1 MFNMRLCVEKPAK
14 KTLKTYNIGKFLRPL
29 NLMSFA
35 KLLNQFIQTQDRLQ
49 IKLGHIVA
57 WGSLSL
63 VLLTALIVILRYGF
77 NTGSI
82 AMQEAVMYNHAIL
95 FMLGIAYTYQQN
107 QHVRVDVFYSQASP
121 KRKAWINLIG
131 VLVLAIPSMLY
142 LLWSGWDYVSA
153 SWAVQETSA
162 EGGGLGYLYLLK
174 TLILI
179 MAGLVIL
186 QSLSEAAKSWL
197 TIRYPNARPS
207 DDLNETEVKL

>member
-1 MFNMRLCVEKPAK
+1 MP
-14 KTLKTYNIGKFLRPL
+14 
-29 NLMSFA
+29 FA
-35 KLLNQFIQTQDRLQ
+35 KFLNQFIQIQDRFQ

-131 VLVLAIPSMLY
+131 VLVLAIPSMFY
-142 LLWSGWDYVSA
+142 LFWSGWDYVSA

-162 EGGGLGYLYLLK
+162 EGGGLGYLYLIK

-186 QSLSEAAKSWL
+186 QSLAVAAKSWL
-197 TIRYPNARPS
+197 EIRYPEWLAN
-207 DDLNETEVKL
+207 DNLNETEGKF

>member
-1 MFNMRLCVEKPAK
+1 MP
-14 KTLKTYNIGKFLRPL
+14 
-29 NLMSFA
+29 FA
-35 KLLNQFIQTQDRLQ
+35 KTLNQFVQTQDRFQ
-49 IKLGHIVA
+49 IKLGHLVA
-57 WGSLSL
+57 WGSLTL

-121 KRKAWINLIG
+121 TRKAWINLLG
-131 VLVLAIPSMLY
+131 VLFLALPSMLY
-142 LLWSGWDYVSA
+142 LLWTGWDYVSA

-162 EGGGLGYLYLLK
+162 EAGGLAYLYLLK

-179 MAGLVIL
+179 MAVLVML
-186 QSLSEAAKSWL
+186 QSLSEMAKSWL
-197 TIRYPNARPS
+197 QIRYPEAS
-207 DDLNETEVKL
+207 YKDTLTETEGKL

>member
-1 MFNMRLCVEKPAK
+1 MQFPKIL
-14 KTLKTYNIGKFLRPL
+14 T
-29 NLMSFA
+29 
-35 KLLNQFIQTQDRLQ
+35 QFIYIQDRFQ
-49 IKLGHIVA
+49 IKLGHLVA

-95 FMLGIAYTYQQN
+95 FMLGIAYTYQQDK
-107 QHVRVDVFYSQASP
+107 HVRVDVFYAQASA

-131 VLVLAIPSMLY
+131 IVLLAIPSMAY
-142 LLWSGWDYVSA
+142 LFWSGWDYVSA

-179 MAGLVIL
+179 MAGLVLL
-186 QSLSEAAKSWL
+186 QALAEAAKCWL
-197 TIRYPNARPS
+197 VIRYPHFLPS
-207 DDLNETEVKL
+207 NDLNETEAKL